1 MSDTRNDGSLLF
13 TKTDIIIPMVTGSI
27 SFLSSMIIISIVL
40 RSMSG
45 IKTTYHRIILGLSFA
60 DCLSSFTIAL
70 TTIPMPKDVIYPFDM
85 PSYGNIATCEAQGF
99 VHMVGIIL
107 GFCMTGILNI
117 YYVCT
122 LRYNMPERSFRC
134 YLEIPL
140 YIVALVI
147 SIAPT
152 ATLIPEDLLNPSSRV
167 PWSAPTTYPLDCTKA
182 DNLEC
187 RGVGERNNFYP
198 LFLAV
203 IGFAFFTLTTTMA
216 LVVHS
221 SYRNE
226 RKLRKAVEDDQLGE
240 GDDKY
245 TDFQYA
251 REASLSITRQAMMYI
266 AAFLMTWIFGIIQMT
281 LTRSHGALF
290 VLRMIFQPLQGLF
303 NLFIFT
309 HHKVHMILLSD
320 EDVKVG
326 EALGIVLLHPARM
339 EDSVLVSNLGLV
351 LEDYYSK
358 GRYTFRN
365 GAVESNSID
374 KSEVISGFEDGVGHR
389 IQLDSEEVRISDE
402 ASNFVDS
409 EGLVSN
415 GEEGNKIYKH
425 YGLRRN
431 LTSTAFKTSTEGSE
445 AALVNDDDHSYSAAA
460 RSVRSNLSGFSNL
473 SKFSSATNDF

>member
-1 MSDTRNDGSLLF
+1 
-13 TKTDIIIPMVTGSI
+13 
-27 SFLSSMIIISIVL
+27 
-40 RSMSG
+40 
-45 IKTTYHRIILGLSFA
+45 
-60 DCLSSFTIAL
+60 
-70 TTIPMPKDVIYPFDM
+70 
-85 PSYGNIATCEAQGF
+85 
-99 VHMVGIIL
+99 
-107 GFCMTGILNI
+107 
-117 YYVCT
+117 
-122 LRYNMPERSFRC
+122 
-134 YLEIPL
+134 
-140 YIVALVI
+140 
-147 SIAPT
+147 
-152 ATLIPEDLLNPSSRV
+152 
-167 PWSAPTTYPLDCTKA
+167 
-182 DNLEC
+182 
-187 RGVGERNNFYP
+187 
-198 LFLAV
+198 
-203 IGFAFFTLTTTMA
+203 
-216 LVVHS
+216 
-221 SYRNE
+221 
-226 RKLRKAVEDDQLGE
+226 VEDDQLGE

-303 NLFIFT
+303 NLIIFT

-326 EALGIVLLHPARM
+326 EALGIVLLHPTRM

-365 GAVESNSID
+365 DAVESNSID
-374 KSEVISGFEDGVGHR
+374 KSDVISGFEDGVGHR